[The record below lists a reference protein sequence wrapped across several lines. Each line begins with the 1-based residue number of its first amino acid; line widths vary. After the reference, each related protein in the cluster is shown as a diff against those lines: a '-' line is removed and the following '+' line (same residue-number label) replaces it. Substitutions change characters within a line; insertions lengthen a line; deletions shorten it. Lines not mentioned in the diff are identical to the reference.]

1 MGRRCLRSAIDATSE
16 VEIRDKIRD
25 FVIGVFAKP
34 DASIFAC
41 SGARCKSC
49 YARYFVNWGV
59 ANRKRTDFYLTC
71 IHRIRGRRGREPDHV
86 R

>member
-16 VEIRDKIRD
+16 VEIRDKISD

-41 SGARCKSC
+41 SGGAAS
-49 YARYFVNWGV
+49 V
-59 ANRKRTDFYLTC
+59 
-71 IHRIRGRRGREPDHV
+71 GRVMLGTS
-86 R
+86 

>member
-41 SGARCKSC
+41 SGARRRSC
-49 YARYFVNWGV
+49 YARYFVNWGC
-59 ANRKRTDFYLTC
+59 RSKMDEFSSTC
-71 IHRIRGRRGREPDHV
+71 IR
-86 R
+86 